1 MPICRPRCAGGGFI
15 CGAANRW
22 RRDSAYNARLVPWEG
37 AATAEP
43 AAQAGFHQR
52 FSVLPSVSL
61 LESFQTSQF
70 TVMLVI
76 YLVAITA
83 EAMSG
88 ALAAGRRNM
97 DIFGVAVIAFVTAL
111 GGGTIRDMV
120 LGHYPIGWTQHP
132 EYVYLVISAGLL
144 TILVARHMH
153 HLKQVFLLLDAM
165 GLIAFSLIGCNVAL
179 ELGYPPVVVVM
190 SGMLTGI
197 SGGILRDVLCNQ
209 VPVVF
214 RRELYASVSLAVC
227 LLFLGL
233 RTLDVGS
240 NTSTAVCFAAGLTLR
255 LAAIR
260 FRWRLPVFSYQQRWE
275 E

>member
-1 MPICRPRCAGGGFI
+1 MPGFFTY
-15 CGAANRW
+15 G
-22 RRDSAYNARLVPWEG
+22 SAM
-37 AATAEP
+37 
-43 AAQAGFHQR
+43 
-52 FSVLPSVSL
+52 LPSVSL
-61 LESFQTSQF
+61 LESFQLSNL

-76 YLVAITA
+76 YLIAITA

-97 DIFGVAVIAFVTAL
+97 DIFGVVVIAFVTAL

-144 TILVARHMH
+144 TTVVARYMI

-179 ELGYPPVVVVM
+179 ELGYPGVVVVM
-190 SGMLTGI
+190 AGMITGI

-233 RTLDVGS
+233 RALDVGP
-240 NTSTAVCFAAGLTLR
+240 NISTLVCFAGGLLFR

-260 FRWRLPVFSYQQRWE
+260 FHWRLPTFSYQQRWD
-275 E
+275 